1 MVLATKNNIAQVY
14 ASEERYGE
22 AISLF
27 ETVIREYR
35 ENSTEDSAFLAAV
48 YDNLSTAYREM
59 ERYEDAIDI
68 CIEVLNIRKNIYG
81 KRSLDYAISLNAA
94 DIFSEAL
101 AIKKETLP
109 EIHGQIS
116 IGYFN
121 LGLVYDKLHRD
132 NEALENYRA
141 SMEINNE
148 LEAYEDV
155 LLTAEYIA
163 EIYERN
169 DMLEDAEAYR
179 TLCSKDDVH

>member
-1 MVLATKNNIAQVY
+1 MYGCALCIREEIYASDHPMVLATKNNIAQVY

-68 CIEVLNIRKNIYG
+68 CTEGLNIRKNIYG
-81 KRSLDYAISLNAA
+81 KRSLDCAISLNNLALIYYEMGILNDA
-94 DIFSEAL
+94 TDIFSEAL

-121 LGLVYDKLHRD
+121 LTYCATSNRLC
-132 NEALENYRA
+132 EN
-141 SMEINNE
+141 
-148 LEAYEDV
+148 L
-155 LLTAEYIA
+155 
-163 EIYERN
+163 
-169 DMLEDAEAYR
+169 
-179 TLCSKDDVH
+179 